1 MKTKITDIKIIEIV
15 PSDRPRGGTGTTGP
29 RPPDPDPENV
39 IKVPEDDIP
48 DDPRDQKQ
56 DQEQELEQEESRY
69 EQKSYDPQ
77 KGKGTFNPGEILRPG
92 SLGDLGGDS
101 GIEGKKPTAQ
111 ELADDWDQASGV
123 ASRAGSTPAGIRR
136 ALQKMKQPVIDWKGE
151 LARFIDE
158 ALSKS
163 KYKLPHRRFLGSGD
177 IQYGFKRYKE
187 DFENI
192 VVAIDTSGSISRTM
206 IEQFLSEVLGICEEW
221 NPEKTV
227 ILYCDTQ
234 VYEPD
239 ILEPGDKPDFNKIA
253 GGGGT
258 YFWPPFK
265 WVEKNMLEEGETP
278 SVFIYFTDGEATF
291 PKESDYSIDTYSD
304 RCIWVFLTFDG
315 DPYPNP
321 QPFGERIDIAL
332 ANKSIKKI

>member
-1 MKTKITDIKIIEIV
+1 MKTKFTDIKIIELQ
-15 PSDRPRGGTGTTGP
+15 PSGGGGGGTGT
-29 RPPDPDPENV
+29 PPPPPVGDPENV
-39 IKVPEDDIP
+39 IKIPEDDVP
-48 DDPRDQKQ
+48 DDPR
-56 DQEQELEQEESRY
+56 EQQPEEQPEEQRG
-69 EQKSYDPQ
+69 EPDFERKDYDPA

-92 SLGDLGGDS
+92 SLGDFGGDS
-101 GIEGKKPTAQ
+101 GIEGKKPTAE
-111 ELADDWDQASGV
+111 ELASDWDNAAKIANSG
-123 ASRAGSTPAGIRR
+123 GSTPAGIRR
-136 ALQKMKQPVIDWKGE
+136 ALQKLKEPVIDWKGE

-158 ALSKS
+158 ALSKT

-192 VVAIDTSGSISRTM
+192 VVAIDTSGSINRTM
-206 IEQFLSEVLGICEEW
+206 IEQFLSEVLNICEEW

-239 ILEPGDKPDFNKIA
+239 ILGPGDKPDFKKIA

-258 YFWPPFK
+258 NFWPPFK

-291 PKESDYSIDTYSD
+291 PNESDYSIDTYSE
-304 RCIWVFLTFDG
+304 RCIWVFLTFNG
-315 DPYPNP
+315 DPYPNS